1 VVTRDAERSDE
12 PARRSAHPVPGRRL
26 PAALFG
32 ARIAA
37 RSAPAGLR
45 TIAEAPR
52 TGSVEQVARH
62 KRALL
67 TTFRR
72 DGTPVSTPVWAALA
86 DGRLYVRSERNAG
99 KLKRLRNDPRV
110 LVAPCTVRGKPLG
123 APLEASARMLA
134 AAEESLAERVLAS
147 RYGLGRELF
156 ERSMDLL
163 RVDMCFLEIVPGA
176 WGEGP
181 ASTGHAGP
189 GPGSDHGAGSD
200 SN

>member
-1 VVTRDAERSDE
+1 VVTDDGERRDR
-12 PARRSAHPVPGRRL
+12 ARPRANPVPGRRL

-32 ARIAA
+32 ARLAA

-72 DGTPVSTPVWAALA
+72 NGTPVSTPVWAAFA
-86 DGRLYVRSERNAG
+86 DGRLYVRSERTSG
-99 KLKRLRNDPRV
+99 KLKRLRNDTRA

-123 APLEASARMLA
+123 APFEARVRALA
-134 AAEESLAERVLAS
+134 VADEAVAERALAR
-147 RYGLGRELF
+147 RYGLGRALF

-163 RVDMCFLEIVPGA
+163 RVDMCFLEITPGA
-176 WGEGP
+176 WGRGP
-181 ASTGHAGP
+181 APAGRDGADP
-189 GPGSDHGAGSD
+189 GAGSG
-200 SN
+200 SASG